1 MYKVIV
7 KLFIPLTS
15 NEKSKHGVETMDS
28 TTLFIIII
36 VFAYLV
42 LYVRGR
48 KYNEGFYVESEINH
62 ADGGSSTVIAN
73 THSKEK
79 IVVKH

>member
-1 MYKVIV
+1 
-7 KLFIPLTS
+7 
-15 NEKSKHGVETMDS
+15 MDS
-28 TTLFIIII
+28 TTLFLIIV

-48 KYNEGFYVESEINH
+48 KYNEGFYVESQINH
-62 ADGGSSTVIAN
+62 ANGGTSTVIAN
-73 THSKEK
+73 SESKEK